1 MAFEKTFTMIK
12 PNGVADRHIGE
23 IITRIERSGLT
34 IERMEMLTITPELAA
49 KHYAEHQGKPFY
61 DGLIEFITSGPV
73 VAMVVSGESAIT
85 KMRSLMGPTDP
96 VKAAPG
102 TIRGDFGL
110 TTRQNVIHG
119 SDSPES
125 AAREINLFFGE

>member
-125 AAREINLFFGE
+125 AAREIKLFFGE

>member
-49 KHYAEHQGKPFY
+49 KHYAEHEGKPFY